1 MASLQDVLR
10 VVDWQ
15 KTLPQASHKV
25 LSLIERCHTSAM
37 GYHAYTCEDKACEHI
52 HIQYHGCRN
61 RHCTHCGS
69 LRAHEWM
76 EDRLRELLPVKYFHV
91 VFTLPKEL
99 KAIAYLNRKAIFNL
113 LFESS
118 AHCILT
124 LSKDEKRMGGV
135 PSISSVLHHVRNL
148 VVFLIGFLNN
158 VCPYLILN
166 IFLLQL
172 HHIY

>member
-1 MASLQDVLR
+1 MARLQDVLK

-61 RHCTHCGS
+61 RHCPHCGS

-76 EDRLRELLPVKYFHV
+76 EDRLRELLPVKYFTQK
-91 VFTLPKEL
+91 F
-99 KAIAYLNRKAIFNL
+99 YIF
-113 LFESS
+113 
-118 AHCILT
+118 
-124 LSKDEKRMGGV
+124 
-135 PSISSVLHHVRNL
+135 
-148 VVFLIGFLNN
+148 IGFREIASLSS
-158 VCPYLILN
+158 CGFYLAC
-166 IFLLQL
+166 
-172 HHIY
+172 